1 VIRLIAAA
9 SGSCASICL
18 ILASFAWAP
27 ANPAQP
33 AVRPPIKTI
42 LDTDI
47 GTDID
52 DAWALGLAMNSPE
65 FELVAVTISDGDTTA
80 RARVA
85 CKLLH
90 AAGRGDVP
98 VAVGRATSPPE
109 GIDYQFSWAEDFT
122 AKRAGTEPAAQVI
135 VDMARRFPNELTLV
149 AVGPL
154 QNVADALRLEPRL
167 PKLLKRVVLMSGSIR
182 ASSWNPAPVPEWNVV
197 RATADAQ
204 LVYAA
209 GFPMTTV
216 PLDSTS
222 YVQLK
227 EEERERLRARATPL
241 TRSLEALYRLWLD
254 NPARRMTLH
263 DQLAVAETARPG
275 EFFGHCDPLR
285 LRVDDQGFTR
295 IDEAQGRVTTVCFE
309 PKRDAFMNYY
319 LEGLTRD
326 RKKP

>member
-1 VIRLIAAA
+1 M
-9 SGSCASICL
+9 S
-18 ILASFAWAP
+18 LAFFGWTTLT
-27 ANPAQP
+27 PAQR
-33 AVRPPIKTI
+33 APIKVI

-52 DAWALGLAMNSPE
+52 DAWALGLAMTSPE
-65 FELVAVTISDGDTTA
+65 FELIAVTISDGNTSA

-90 AAGRGDVP
+90 TADHGGVP
-98 VAVGRATSPPE
+98 VAVGRQTPPPS
-109 GIDYQFSWAEDFT
+109 GVDYQFAWAEDFT
-122 AKRAGTEPAAQVI
+122 AKRPVTQSAAQLI
-135 VDMARRFPNELTLV
+135 VDTARRFPNELTLI

-167 PKLLKRVVLMSGSIR
+167 PTLLKRVVLMSGSIR
-182 ASSWNPAPVPEWNVV
+182 GSAWSPSPMAEWNVV

-204 LVYAA
+204 LVYSAQ
-209 GFPMTTV
+209 FPLTTV

-227 EEERERLRARATPL
+227 DEERERLRARATPL
-241 TRSLEALYRLWLD
+241 TQSLEALYRLWLD
-254 NPARRMTLH
+254 APSRRMTLH

-275 EFFGHCDPLR
+275 EFFGRCDALR

-295 IDEAQGRVTTVCFE
+295 IDDTNGRPVTVCFE
-309 PKRDAFMNYY
+309 PKRDAFVRYY
-319 LEGLTRD
+319 LDGLT
-326 RKKP
+326 K

>member
-1 VIRLIAAA
+1 V
-9 SGSCASICL
+9 
-18 ILASFAWAP
+18 ILALFAWTSPTA
-27 ANPAQP
+27 AQR
-33 AVRPPIKTI
+33 APIKVI

-52 DAWALGLAMNSPE
+52 DAWALGLAMTSPE
-65 FELVAVTISDGDTTA
+65 FELIAVTITDGNTTA

-90 AAGRGDVP
+90 TADRGDVP
-98 VAVGRATSPPE
+98 VAVGRPTPPPA
-109 GIDYQFSWAEDFT
+109 GIDYQFAWAEDFT
-122 AKRAGTEPAAQVI
+122 AKRPVVQPAAQLI
-135 VDMARRFPNELTLV
+135 VDTARRFPNEVTLI

-182 ASSWNPAPVPEWNVV
+182 ASAWSPAPVPEWNVV

-209 GFPMTTV
+209 GFPLTTV

-227 EEERERLRARATPL
+227 DEERERLRARATPL
-241 TRSLEALYRLWLD
+241 TQSLEALYRLWLD
-254 NPARRMTLH
+254 APSRRMTLH

-275 EFFGHCDPLR
+275 EFFGRCDALH
-285 LRVDDQGFTR
+285 LRVDDQGYTR
-295 IDEAQGRVTTVCFE
+295 IDEANGRPVTVCFE
-309 PKRDAFMNYY
+309 PTRDAFVRYY
-319 LEGLTRD
+319 LDGLT
-326 RKKP
+326 K

>member
-1 VIRLIAAA
+1 VLIRSAAL
-9 SGSCASICL
+9 S
-18 ILASFAWAP
+18 LALLAWAGAAP
-27 ANPAQP
+27 AERAPGP
-33 AVRPPIKTI
+33 LKVI

-52 DAWALGLAMNSPE
+52 DAWALGLAMTSPE
-65 FELVAVTISDGDTTA
+65 FDLLAVTIADGDTAA
-80 RARVA
+80 RARLA

-90 AAGRGDVP
+90 IADRSSVP
-98 VAVGRATSPPE
+98 VAVGRPTLPPK
-109 GIDYQFSWAEDFT
+109 GVDYQFTWAEDFT
-122 AKRAGTEPAAQVI
+122 AKRPVTQSAAQLI
-135 VDMARRFPNELTLV
+135 VDTVRRFPNEVTLV

-167 PKLLKRVVLMSGSIR
+167 PALVKRVVLMSGSIR
-182 ASSWNPAPVPEWNVV
+182 GSAWNPAPVPEWNVV

-227 EEERERLRARATPL
+227 DEERERLRARGSPL

-254 NPARRMTLH
+254 GPSRRMTLH

-295 IDEAQGRVTTVCFE
+295 IDEANGRSTTVCFE
-309 PKRDAFMNYY
+309 PKRDAFMRYY
-319 LEGLTRD
+319 LEGLTR
-326 RKKP
+326 

>member
-1 VIRLIAAA
+1 MTTRSAAL
-9 SGSCASICL
+9 SGSCAGFCL
-18 ILASFAWAP
+18 ILAVFARTSAAP
-27 ANPAQP
+27 AQHA
-33 AVRPPIKTI
+33 PIKVI

-52 DAWALGLAMNSPE
+52 DAWALGLAMTSPE
-65 FELVAVTISDGDTTA
+65 FELIAVTIADGNTA
-80 RARVA
+80 ARSRVA

-98 VAVGRATSPPE
+98 VAVGRPTPPPA
-109 GIDYQFSWAEDFT
+109 GIDYQFTWAEDFT
-122 AKRAGTEPAAQVI
+122 AKRPIAQSAAQLI
-135 VDMARRFPNELTLV
+135 VDTVRRFPNEMTLI

-167 PKLLKRVVLMSGSIR
+167 PKLVKRVVLMSGSIR
-182 ASSWNPAPVPEWNVV
+182 SSAWNPAPVAEWNVV
-197 RATADAQ
+197 RATTDAQ

-209 GFPMTTV
+209 GFPLTTV
-216 PLDSTS
+216 PLDSTT

-227 EEERERLRARATPL
+227 DEERERLRARATPL

-254 NPARRMTLH
+254 APSRRMTLH

-275 EFFGHCDPLR
+275 EFFNRCDTLH

-295 IDEAQGRVTTVCFE
+295 IDEAQGRQATVCFE
-309 PKRDAFMNYY
+309 PKRDAFVQYY
-319 LEGLTRD
+319 LEGLTR
-326 RKKP
+326 

>member
-1 VIRLIAAA
+1 MRLFAAV

-18 ILASFAWAP
+18 TLASFAWAP
-27 ANPAQP
+27 ANPAQR
-33 AVRPPIKTI
+33 AEGPPIKTI

-52 DAWALGLAMNSPE
+52 DAWALGLAMNSPA

-90 AAGRGDVP
+90 TADRGDVP
-98 VAVGRATSPPE
+98 VAVGRPTSPPE

-122 AKRAGTEPAAQVI
+122 AKRPVPEPAAQVI
-135 VDMARRFPNELTLV
+135 VDMARRFPNELTLI

-182 ASSWNPAPVPEWNVV
+182 GSSWNPAPVPEWNVV
-197 RATADAQ
+197 RSTADAQ

-254 NPARRMTLH
+254 SPARRMTLH

-295 IDEAQGRVTTVCFE
+295 IDEAQGRQTTVCFE
-309 PKRDAFMNYY
+309 PKRYAFMNYY
-319 LEGLTRD
+319 LEGLTSA